1 MTTTLPLLLQPAEL
15 AQQLDT
21 ADLVIVDLSSAA
33 GYIRQHIPGAVNVD
47 AAQVTASRPPVMGL
61 LPDAAAFGR
70 LLGSA
75 GITPQSHV
83 VAYDGENGLK
93 AARFLWTLDVI
104 GHARFS
110 LLDGGLQAW
119 LNAQLPVESGVVTAA
134 AAAPYPAGYR
144 PEHQADKTYIQNHIG
159 DTAVAVL
166 DVRTPA
172 EYAGTDKRA
181 QRAGHIPGAVNV
193 DWSQALVGGEPY
205 YHLDGPVQSTER
217 VLARAGMTMGDIDI
231 TEVNE
236 AFASVALSWASVH
249 EPDMDTVNVNGGAIA
264 IGHPVGATGARLIT
278 TALHELERRDAQTAL
293 ITMCCGGALSTASI
307 IERV

>member
-15 AQQLDT
+15 ARQLDAT
-21 ADLVIVDLSSAA
+21 DLVIVDLSNAA
-33 GYIRQHIPGAVNVD
+33 AYARQHIPGAVNVD
-47 AAQVTASRPPVMGL
+47 AAQISASRPPVMGL

-70 LLGSA
+70 LLGAA
-75 GITPQSHV
+75 GVTPQSHV

-119 LNAQLPVESGVVTAA
+119 LNAQLPVESGVAAAA

-144 PEHQADKTYIQNHIG
+144 PEHQADKGYIQSHIG

-193 DWSQALVGGEPY
+193 DWSQALVGGGDMRLRPAEQLRALYAGAGITPEKEIILHCQTHQRSAHSY
-205 YHLDGPVQSTER
+205 I
-217 VLARAGMTMGDIDI
+217 VLK
-231 TEVNE
+231 
-236 AFASVALSWASVH
+236 ALGYPRLKGYPGSWSDWGND
-249 EPDMDTVNVNGGAIA
+249 P
-264 IGHPVGATGARLIT
+264 
-278 TALHELERRDAQTAL
+278 QTP
-293 ITMCCGGALSTASI
+293 
-307 IERV
+307 IE

>member
-21 ADLVIVDLSSAA
+21 ADLVVIDLSSAA
-33 GYIRQHIPGAVNVD
+33 AYARQHIPGAVNVD
-47 AAQVTASRPPVMGL
+47 YAQVTASRPPVMGL

-93 AARFLWTLDVI
+93 ASRFLWTLDVI

-119 LNAQLPVESGVVTAA
+119 LNAKLPVESGTAPA
-134 AAAPYPAGYR
+134 TPAAPYPVGYR
-144 PEHQADKTYIQNHIG
+144 PEHQADKAYIQAHLNDPSI
-159 DTAVAVL
+159 AVL

-193 DWSQALVGGEPY
+193 DWSQALVGGGDMRLRPAEQLRALYAAAGVTPDKEVILHCQTHQRSAHSY
-205 YHLDGPVQSTER
+205 I
-217 VLARAGMTMGDIDI
+217 VLKSLGYTRLKGYPG
-231 TEVNE
+231 
-236 AFASVALSWASVH
+236 SWS
-249 EPDMDTVNVNGGAIA
+249 EWGNDPGT
-264 IGHPVGATGARLIT
+264 P
-278 TALHELERRDAQTAL
+278 
-293 ITMCCGGALSTASI
+293 
-307 IERV
+307 IE